1 MTTFFE
7 YLTVVLDP
15 ILPRNSM
22 HDVVDRIAA
31 INGVLLV
38 DVAGLNNLRSPIN
51 PNKDTHNDTL

>member
-51 PNKDTHNDTL
+51 PNQDTNNDTL